1 MHNFF
6 DDIRKKNLISARKFN
21 VFRSFFMCVFSLFCL
36 VCKVCDK
43 VVVPSI
49 PVSNLGLGW
58 ECLTILDNDWPVRH
72 IITID
77 ETPLSSS

>member
-1 MHNFF
+1 
-6 DDIRKKNLISARKFN
+6 
-21 VFRSFFMCVFSLFCL
+21 MCVFSLFCL

-77 ETPLSSS
+77 ETPLSSI